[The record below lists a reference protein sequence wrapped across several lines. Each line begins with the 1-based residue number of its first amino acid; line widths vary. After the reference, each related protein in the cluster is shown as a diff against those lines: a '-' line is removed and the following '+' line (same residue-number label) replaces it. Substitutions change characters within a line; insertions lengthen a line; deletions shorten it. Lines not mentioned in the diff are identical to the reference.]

1 MTTWIAI
8 AILGAMPAKPTI
20 CIDPG
25 HPSEIGRG
33 TTGKQIS
40 ELEAAWIVSQDLKA
54 RLEQDGYTVVLTK
67 ASMDQF
73 VKNRARAE
81 AANKAKAVLM
91 VRLHCDHAVG
101 DTGFAT
107 FYATKQGRHEGHT
120 GPSKAVLKR
129 TAIMAPAFHKAAMK
143 ELKGSLR
150 DRGLRSDSLTNVG
163 SQYGALI
170 GSIYA
175 EVPSVLVEM
184 AVLSNP
190 KDDAF
195 MASAT
200 GQSKMVQALAAGVHA
215 AVPLRN

>member
-1 MTTWIAI
+1 MTSLVAL
-8 AILGAMPAKPTI
+8 AVLSAVPAKPTI

-33 TTGKQIS
+33 TTGKLIS
-40 ELEAAWIVSQDLKA
+40 ELKAAWVISLNLKTQ
-54 RLEQDGYTVVLTK
+54 LEQDGYTVVLTK
-67 ASMDQF
+67 STMDEL

-107 FYATKQGRHEGHT
+107 FYATQQGKHEGHT

-129 TAIMAPAFHKAAMK
+129 TAIMAPAFHKAAVR

-150 DRGLRSDSLTNVG
+150 DRGLRSDSQTNVG

-170 GSIYA
+170 GSIYSD
-175 EVPSVLVEM
+175 VPSVLVEM

-195 MASAT
+195 MASPA
-200 GQSKMVQALAAGVHA
+200 GQTKMVRALAKGVHA